1 MTERRKSIFLPHVS
15 RSRSKTVSPELG
27 LGFGLTKL
35 LLVLLLLLAALLH
48 LLLRPKLPMLLYV
61 GTDDLGVVESL
72 RFEVEQDLGNAGLEE
87 LCGDAV

>member
-1 MTERRKSIFLPHVS
+1 
-15 RSRSKTVSPELG
+15 
-27 LGFGLTKL
+27 
-35 LLVLLLLLAALLH
+35 
-48 LLLRPKLPMLLYV
+48 MLLYV